1 MPSRMPPVNSDW
13 SYVNGSDQDID
24 SSRFSTDTSATIAY
38 CPTCRAVQPD
48 VVAGRV
54 RLAALVFF
62 ARQLQL
68 EVEELANIFDVPLP
82 AGGS

>member
-1 MPSRMPPVNSDW
+1 MPARVQPVNFDW
-13 SYVNGSDQDID
+13 SYVNGSDQNID
-24 SSRFSTDTSATIAY
+24 SSSQSTASTVAY
-38 CPTCRAVQPD
+38 CPTCHAVQPD

-68 EVEELANIFDVPLP
+68 EVEELANIFDVPLR

>member
-1 MPSRMPPVNSDW
+1 MSTRGPHPASDW
-13 SYVNGSDQDID
+13 SYVNVSTNHSTESD
-24 SSRFSTDTSATIAY
+24 TTVAY
-38 CPTCRAVQPD
+38 CPTCRAIQPD

-82 AGGS
+82 GGGS